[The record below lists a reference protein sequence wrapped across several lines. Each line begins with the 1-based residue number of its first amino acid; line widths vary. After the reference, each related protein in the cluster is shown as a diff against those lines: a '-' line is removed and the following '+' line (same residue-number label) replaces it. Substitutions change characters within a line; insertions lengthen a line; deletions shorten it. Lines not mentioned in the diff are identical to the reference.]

1 MTSAASRVAAGIP
14 SRGVGAGLLWT
25 DYWYL
30 AATIVAAVVTVD
42 PLGWVLA
49 ADPVLKHLA
58 LAISLPAVMLTIA
71 GSRLRVVG
79 SRASRAAG
87 GPAAVL
93 WPLLLLAAFIAAG
106 GIHARFV
113 QGIQNSFLNFGVYMF
128 VAYCA
133 AAMVWR
139 SEDPEALVRGH
150 IRILLAAAAVMAAYL
165 IANYGGREVYHEQIF
180 LVIPMA
186 VLFFSLREGML
197 LRWAGCLFFL
207 AMSWLSAKYT
217 SYLIGAMTV
226 AYLVFAVAVPRLAP
240 VPGLHR
246 TMLVYWFWLMGGLAV
261 IAFAFLAV
269 NGMLELP
276 TGNVD
281 YRFHTYELAWQRF
294 LDSPLWGTH
303 FAAEAVEKF
312 TLYSI
317 GISDNML
324 ATHSDL
330 LDLLAHGGLIGA
342 VLWLYALARIGR
354 VARENLLRP
363 QWLDRSWAPYA
374 HTLAAMSAA
383 GVVTYAFNPILLQ
396 PAMAYLLWANL
407 GLLVGLALR
416 AAPGGAGL
424 TR

>member
-1 MTSAASRVAAGIP
+1 MTAAASRVAAGNTG
-14 SRGVGAGLLWT
+14 RRAGAGLLWT

-30 AATIVAAVVTVD
+30 TATIIAAVVAVD
-42 PLGWVLA
+42 PLEWLLA
-49 ADPVLKHLA
+49 ADPLLKHLA

-71 GSRLRVVG
+71 GSRLRVSGPRV
-79 SRASRAAG
+79 SRAVGR
-87 GPAAVL
+87 PATIL
-93 WPLLLLAAFIAAG
+93 WPLLLLAALVMAG
-106 GIHARFV
+106 GVYARFV
-113 QGIQNSFLNFGVYMF
+113 QGIQNSFLNFGMYMA

-150 IRILLAAAAVMAAYL
+150 VRILLAAAAVMAAYL

-186 VLFFSLREGML
+186 ILFFSLREGML

-207 AMSWLSAKYT
+207 AMAWLSAKYT

-226 AYLVFAVAVPRLAP
+226 AYMAFAIAVPRLAP
-240 VPGLHR
+240 LPGLRR

-261 IAFAFLAV
+261 IVFAFLGV

-276 TGNVD
+276 TGNVA
-281 YRFHTYELAWQRF
+281 YRFHTYENAWQRF

-303 FAAEAVEKF
+303 FAVEAVEKF

-330 LDLLAHGGLIGA
+330 LDLLANGGLIA
-342 VLWLYALARIGR
+342 AALWTYALVRIARI
-354 VARENLLRP
+354 VRENLLRP
-363 QWLDRSWAPYA
+363 QLLDRSWTPYA
-374 HTLAAMSAA
+374 HTLAVMSAA
-383 GVVTYAFNPILLQ
+383 GVITYAFNPILLQ
-396 PAMAYLLWANL
+396 PALAYLLWTNL

-416 AAPGGAGL
+416 ASVS
-424 TR
+424 R